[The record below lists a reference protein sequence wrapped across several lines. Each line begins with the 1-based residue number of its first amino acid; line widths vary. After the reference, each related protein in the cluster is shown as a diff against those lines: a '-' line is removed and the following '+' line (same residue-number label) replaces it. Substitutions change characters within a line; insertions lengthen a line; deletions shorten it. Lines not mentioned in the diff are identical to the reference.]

1 MHDIV
6 MLRQLMIRNLDF
18 PPATENLMQDLQ
30 ELKPESSGEPYFQLV
45 FSCVLA
51 ALAGGMGW
59 GIRGQYGHETGAM
72 IFGILVGFVIV
83 LFHLPVAG
91 SLQAA
96 RVIALFTIAIG
107 FGGSM
112 TYGQTVGLTMDT
124 GVHGNI
130 ADPHFN
136 PVAFRWGML
145 GLAIKGGLW
154 IGFGGLFLGLGLGG
168 KNYRPAEMFALGLLL
183 LGLFFA
189 GCWLINT
196 PFDPDA
202 KKLPFLYFSDHWQW
216 EAADNVKP
224 RREVWGGMLCSLA
237 FMAFYVRLW
246 KKDRLAWHLCLW
258 GMIAGLGF
266 PLGQSFQAAANWDST
281 SFQNSWWH
289 VGINTWNLM
298 EVTFGM
304 FAGGSLA
311 LGVWL
316 NRQRIVQHSPPVAVS
331 LSPAVDG
338 WLIGS
343 YIYLLMLGWYFE
355 NSAFVMIQ
363 QYGVLMGLLP
373 MTTVIGGRLSPF
385 LYVFPVVGV
394 SIIVK
399 TYLAR
404 FRNADFS
411 STSAGLLFLVS
422 IPLAILIWLA
432 FALAAKSS
440 SGMRARQFAAIGLPV
455 TAALYFWLNFTFL
468 SFPWGW
474 FTDWRG
480 MLAQH
485 HSGGVYVVAWLFLSL
500 AGLFAL
506 IGQRLC
512 K

>member
-6 MLRQLMIRNLDF
+6 MLRQLMTRNLDF
-18 PPATENLMQDLQ
+18 PPATENLMQDLH
-30 ELKPESSGEPYFQLV
+30 ELKPESSGEPYFHLV
-45 FSCVLA
+45 ISCGLA

-83 LFHLPVAG
+83 LFHLPTAG
-91 SLQAA
+91 SLQSA

-136 PVAFRWGML
+136 QAAYRWGML

-154 IGFGGLFLGLGLGG
+154 IGFGGIFLGMGMGG
-168 KNYRPAEMFALGLLL
+168 KKYRPAEMFALGLLL

-189 GCWLINT
+189 GCWLVNS
-196 PFDPDA
+196 PFDPAA
-202 KKLPFLYFSDHWQW
+202 KKLPYLYFSDHWQW
-216 EAADNVKP
+216 EAAENVKP
-224 RREVWGGMLCSLA
+224 RREVWGGMLCSLT
-237 FMAFYVRLW
+237 FMAIYIGLL
-246 KKDRLAWHLCLW
+246 KKDRLALNMCLW

-281 SFQNSWWH
+281 SFQNHSWWR

-311 LGVWL
+311 LGIWL
-316 NRQRIVQHSPPVAVS
+316 NRRRIVQDAPPVVES
-331 LSPAVDG
+331 LTPAADG

-373 MTTVIGGRLSPF
+373 MTAVIGGRLSPF
-385 LYVFPVVGV
+385 LYVFPVVAV
-394 SIIVK
+394 SIVVK
-399 TYLAR
+399 TFLAK
-404 FRNADFS
+404 FRNADYN
-411 STSAGLLFLVS
+411 STTLGLVFVVS
-422 IPLAILIWLA
+422 VPLAILVWLA
-432 FALAAKSS
+432 FYLAGKSS
-440 SGMRARQFAAIGLPV
+440 SGMKASQFAAIGLPV

-480 MLAQH
+480 MLAQQ

-506 IGQRLC
+506 IRQQ
-512 K
+512 